1 VPAAATRVV
10 IADDHA
16 LLRDG
21 LRRAIESDRRFVV
34 VGEAED
40 GADALAQIEA
50 QSPDIAVL
58 DIRMPKLDGFAV
70 ARQVRARRPE
80 VAVVFLTLHDDEAL
94 LDAALD
100 LGARGYLLK
109 ASAVGEI
116 VEGLRAVAEGKHYVA
131 QVLTGRLIERR
142 LESATPRPS
151 PLAGL
156 TPAER
161 RVLARIAEYRS
172 NKQIAAEL
180 FVHHRTVETHRA
192 NISEKLELRGHNA
205 LLRFALTHKDELAR
219 DSTAPP

>member
-1 VPAAATRVV
+1 MHAAATRVV

-16 LLRDG
+16 LLRGG
-21 LRRAIESDRRFVV
+21 LRQAIERDRRFVV
-34 VGEAED
+34 VGEADDGED
-40 GADALAQIEA
+40 AIVQIEA

-70 ARQVRARRPE
+70 ARAVRARRPE

-116 VEGLRAVAEGKHYVA
+116 VEGLHAVAEGKHYVA
-131 QVLTGRLIERR
+131 RALTGRLIERR
-142 LESATPRPS
+142 VESATARPS

-161 RVLARIAEYRS
+161 RVLARIADYQS

-180 FVHHRTVETHRA
+180 FVHHRTIETHRA
-192 NISEKLELRGHNA
+192 NISEKLDLRGHNA
-205 LLRFALTHKDELAR
+205 LLRFALAHKDELAR
-219 DSTAPP
+219 DSTASL